1 MLTYIIWAIV
11 VYCAYRFL
19 VGFVIPVFRATRQIR
34 GQVKAFQENARQQQQ
49 SYYQQE
55 NNMYNN
61 TGSQQRPQQQTANA
75 PARKSD
81 DYIDFEEIK

>member
-55 NNMYNN
+55 NNMYSN
-61 TGSQQRPQQQTANA
+61 TGSQQQQPANA
-75 PARKSD
+75 PTGKSG

>member
-1 MLTYIIWAIV
+1 MLTYIITGYSGV
-11 VYCAYRFL
+11 LRLPFL

-34 GQVKAFQENARQQQQ
+34 GQVKQENARQQQ

-55 NNMYNN
+55 NNMYSN
-61 TGSQQRPQQQTANA
+61 TGSQQQQPANA
-75 PARKSD
+75 PTGKSG